1 MRKDWIVG
9 SVTLSAVLGGLMAA
23 GSVRAASKNKQ
34 VEAFIPAAFALIVA
48 LVAGDAAWG
57 MPVGPGPFPSG
68 GPVILR
74 LEGVIEPTPDTS
86 KRAGGFTVASFGFL
100 GDHSEESRWL
110 SVTDARTVGTD
121 IAADGKDVLEAVAP
135 FEPNLLVAGTA
146 DVVADMQ
153 DAPPGTALR
162 VEGLVE
168 PGSRIYYL
176 RSVVREG
183 TNRR

>member
-74 LEGVIEPTPDTS
+74 LEGVIEPTPDAS
-86 KRAGGFTVASFGFL
+86 KRAGGFTVASFAFL

-121 IAADGKDVLEAVAP
+121 TAVDGKDVLEAVAP

-146 DVVADMQ
+146 DVVADMR

>member
-1 MRKDWIVG
+1 
-9 SVTLSAVLGGLMAA
+9 
-23 GSVRAASKNKQ
+23 
-34 VEAFIPAAFALIVA
+34 
-48 LVAGDAAWG
+48 
-57 MPVGPGPFPSG
+57 MPRGAC
-68 GPVILR
+68 
-74 LEGVIEPTPDTS
+74 PT
-86 KRAGGFTVASFGFL
+86 
-100 GDHSEESRWL
+100 
-110 SVTDARTVGTD
+110 
-121 IAADGKDVLEAVAP
+121 VAP

-146 DVVADMQ
+146 DVVADMR

>member
-1 MRKDWIVG
+1 MITTRRPIRP
-9 SVTLSAVLGGLMAA
+9 S
-23 GSVRAASKNKQ
+23 
-34 VEAFIPAAFALIVA
+34 AFIPAAFALIAA

-57 MPVGPGPFPSG
+57 VPVSPGPFPSG
-68 GPVILR
+68 GPIILR
-74 LEGVIEPTPDTS
+74 LEGVIEPTPDAS
-86 KRAGGFTVASFGFL
+86 KRAGGFTVASFAFL

-121 IAADGKDVLEAVAP
+121 IAVDGKDVLEAVAP
-135 FEPNLLVAGTA
+135 FEPNLLVAGMA
-146 DVVADMQ
+146 DVVADMR

-176 RSVVREG
+176 RSVVSEG

>member
-23 GSVRAASKNKQ
+23 GPVRAASKNKL
-34 VEAFIPAAFALIVA
+34 EAFIPAAFALIVA

-57 MPVGPGPFPSG
+57 MPVGPGPSPSG

-74 LEGVIEPTPDTS
+74 LEGVIEPTPDAS
-86 KRAGGFTVASFGFL
+86 KRVGGFTVASFGFL

-121 IAADGKDVLEAVAP
+121 IAVDGKDVLEAVAP
-135 FEPNLLVAGTA
+135 FEPNLVVAGTA
-146 DVVADMQ
+146 DVVADMR

-183 TNRR
+183 TNPR